1 MTSMNKTDNFL
12 KDFNFQLH
20 PKVRVT
26 RNNQI
31 LTTRAAGFLR
41 TLISR
46 NNQILGKISS
56 DDCSAKIQ
64 KVHYLLET

>member
-20 PKVRVT
+20 PKVRVI

-46 NNQILGKISS
+46 NNQKISS
-56 DDCSAKIQ
+56 DDF
-64 KVHYLLET
+64 